1 MNTLIRFV
9 ILVVIGATLLNLSNS
24 KIARMPKARKI
35 LHKKSAENS
44 TLPDLT
50 FWSDMTREASNVI
63 SPDNRVEPF
72 ASEDQQERGHN
83 HAPLS
88 EASETTAGE
97 ATTPKK
103 QEDGA
108 HKGLVA
114 DRMAGAQSCVAFC
127 LEEGRSDDTHAE
139 SCESAVCDT
148 LAQLFR
154 EHGLKPPVE
163 RCYRVCQLQAR
174 EACRRYCHS
183 FFGIAY

>member
-1 MNTLIRFV
+1 MNTLIQFV
-9 ILVVIGATLLNLSNS
+9 ILMVIGATLLNLSNS
-24 KIARMPKARKI
+24 KIAKMTKARKI

-44 TLPDLT
+44 TQPDLT
-50 FWSDMTREASNVI
+50 SSSDTTREASNVM

-72 ASEDQQERGHN
+72 ASEEQQERGHH
-83 HAPLS
+83 HAILS
-88 EASETTAGE
+88 EASDTTAGE
-97 ATTPKK
+97 ATTPEK
-103 QEDGA
+103 QEDA
-108 HKGLVA
+108 AQEGLVA

-139 SCESAVCDT
+139 ACESAVCDT

-174 EACRRYCHS
+174 EACRRYCLS
-183 FFGIAY
+183 FFRAAY